1 MTTEQKV
8 ATTIL
13 EEPIGEVTI
22 EGKTYS
28 IPAPT
33 TATLIMVSG
42 LISELPEFDV
52 TQSNEQLYLEILSK
66 AKDGKALGQIAAT
79 LILGAKRIKAQNPI
93 WRRIFSRQKAEY
105 RVKNLAAKIL
115 NNSTP
120 KALRE
125 LIQALIAESGITD
138 FFLLTTSLHAK
149 SITRPTREVGE
160 TTTASGPSS
169 EAGPNIGK

>member
-8 ATTIL
+8 AATIL

-42 LISELPEFDV
+42 LISELPEYDIS
-52 TQSNEQLYLEILSK
+52 QPDSQLYLEVLSK
-66 AKDGKALGQIAAT
+66 AKDGQALGQIAAT
-79 LILGAKRIKAQNPI
+79 LILGAKRIKARKSI
-93 WRRIFSRQKAEY
+93 WRLFARRKQTAQN
-105 RVKNLAAKIL
+105 RLAREIL
-115 NNSTP
+115 NNCTP
-120 KALRE
+120 GVLRE
-125 LIQALIAESGITD
+125 LIEGIMNEAGISD

-149 SITRPTREVGE
+149 STTRPTREVE
-160 TTTASGPSS
+160 ATASGPSS
-169 EAGPNIGK
+169 EAGPSIGK